1 MPRRL
6 DAFMT
11 FDNEQRPPQGY
22 RLRDRTPAEMFSG
35 VAGRSSWR
43 HEPFWEAGRV
53 NTISNLG
60 TLGQSSSL

>member
-1 MPRRL
+1 MPRSL

-22 RLRDRTPAEMFSG
+22 RLRGRTPAEMFSG
-35 VAGRSSWR
+35 VAGRSCWR

>member
-22 RLRDRTPAEMFSG
+22 RLRDRTPAEMFTG
-35 VAGRSSWR
+35 GAGRAS
-43 HEPFWEAGRV
+43 
-53 NTISNLG
+53 
-60 TLGQSSSL
+60 